1 MSTLGWVLLVLG
13 VLGALVVLA
22 LLFAVFWVVRGVRDL
37 GDGLSDLEDELHL
50 LRNQTLPM
58 LDDARV
64 ALRKS
69 ENANAKVET
78 LVKTAESLTGTV
90 DSASRLAYRL
100 LSNPLVKLLAFFSGT
115 RRAVSRL
122 REITE
127 PTKAKKG
134 RFARAREDAQ
144 RQGRLSNDDRRG
156 KTGRFG
162 R

>member
-1 MSTLGWVLLVLG
+1 MSTLGWVLLVGG
-13 VLGALVVLA
+13 VLVSMVAIALTLTVI
-22 LLFAVFWVVRGVRDL
+22 WIVRGVRDL
-37 GDGLSDLEDELHL
+37 GDGLSDLEEELHL

-115 RRAVSRL
+115 RRALSRL

-127 PTKAKKG
+127 PAKAKKG

-144 RQGRLSNDDRRG
+144 RQAKLSSDGRRSKPGRSRR
-156 KTGRFG
+156 
-162 R
+162 